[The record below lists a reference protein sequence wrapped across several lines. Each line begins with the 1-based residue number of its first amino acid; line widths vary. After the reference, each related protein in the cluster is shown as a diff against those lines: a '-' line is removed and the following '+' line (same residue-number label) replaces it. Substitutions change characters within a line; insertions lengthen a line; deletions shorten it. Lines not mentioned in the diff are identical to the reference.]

1 MGMSRLC
8 ELEERLAEVPRG
20 MLLVRRHSPEPAP
33 PRLEPISGDAGGRGL
48 AELWTV
54 LPGVVLCRAC
64 FGAKQYGFR
73 PGPPRPVLQIDHC
86 RRGRAGWE
94 LRGGRTV
101 YLGPGDLSL
110 HTAEAGMAPVMSFPL
125 GFYEGIS
132 VSVDL
137 EILEREP
144 LEALREAGIE
154 GRRLAERLCGES
166 GYAAMPAGPQIEH
179 IFSELYDLPPRLRM
193 PYFKLKVQELLLF
206 LSMPEAVR
214 ETRLDQYHARRVET
228 VRAIHAQLTER
239 LDRRYTIEELAR
251 QHLINTSALK
261 AAFKAVYGQPVAS
274 YMREYRVR
282 EAARLLREEG
292 GSIAEVAAAVGYES
306 QSKFSAAFK
315 EVFQVLPTAYRK
327 QFQRRQEQE

>member
-1 MGMSRLC
+1 MSRLC
-8 ELEERLAEVPRG
+8 ELEEKLAEAPQG
-20 MLLVRRHSPEPAP
+20 KLLVKRHGTEPAAGVCM
-33 PRLEPISGDAGGRGL
+33 EQVGFDAGRGL

-54 LPGVVLCRAC
+54 FPGVVLLHGCYSARQC
-64 FGAKQYGFR
+64 GFR
-73 PGPPRPVLQIDHC
+73 PGPLRPALEVNHC
-86 RRGRAGWE
+86 RQGRAGWE
-94 LRGGRTV
+94 TPGGRKAC
-101 YLGPGDLSL
+101 LGPGDLLL
-110 HTAEAGMAPVMSFPL
+110 HAAGACEPVVSFPL

-132 VSVDL
+132 ISADL

-144 LEALREAGIE
+144 PEILREAGIE
-154 GRRLAERLCGES
+154 GRQLAEKLCGQS
-166 GYAAMPAGPQIEH
+166 GYAAMPASAQIEH

-193 PYFKLKVQELLLF
+193 PYFKLKFQELLLF
-206 LSMPEAVR
+206 LSMPEAA
-214 ETRLDQYHARRVET
+214 ETPQPDRYHTRQVET

-261 AAFKAVYGQPVAS
+261 AAFKAVYGQPVAA